1 MLSLS
6 SGSNL
11 KLIFFRHNYLGLRY
25 KPGSILPI
33 VSVLR
38 KVRVLICFLWIT
50 SLQYMSW
57 LHMTCNTPY
66 DEKRLVDCWHTAK
79 QNTPKAMQKGMATAT
94 MLVPWMISRHRNT
107 CLRRSVTL
115 HSGPVCQDQRRGKV
129 MDHGRSKQAQRCLA
143 YNLGCH

>member
-11 KLIFFRHNYLGLRY
+11 KLIFFRHNYLGLIY

-79 QNTPKAMQKGMATAT
+79 QNTPKAMQKGLATVT
-94 MLVPWMISRHRNT
+94 MLVPWMI
-107 CLRRSVTL
+107 
-115 HSGPVCQDQRRGKV
+115 
-129 MDHGRSKQAQRCLA
+129 
-143 YNLGCH
+143 